1 MKSKDFE
8 IRTPFLGV
16 GDPLVT
22 NRLNSEAILGLDF
35 LEQNQCIINA
45 EQHTVHLRGKAV
57 AISGGRA
64 GKSCSIVDP
73 CVQLV
78 ISDQLTIP
86 PLSEV
91 ETLASTLGQH
101 SCDNHQTFLV
111 EASATAKDRSP
122 VIVANAIVK
131 PEVAKD
137 RVTLVPIRLAN
148 PSSDPITL
156 HRGTKVAQISPVSDS
171 ELITEVS
178 QDREDAPTNKE
189 LPREAKEVLW
199 KMHGGGQWRGAG
211 QPPATGVVHFL
222 VRFR

>member
-1 MKSKDFE
+1 M
-8 IRTPFLGV
+8 
-16 GDPLVT
+16 
-22 NRLNSEAILGLDF
+22 
-35 LEQNQCIINA
+35 
-45 EQHTVHLRGKAV
+45 
-57 AISGGRA
+57 
-64 GKSCSIVDP
+64 
-73 CVQLV
+73 
-78 ISDQLTIP
+78 
-86 PLSEV
+86 

-122 VIVANAIVK
+122 VIVANAIVT

-178 QDREDAPTNKE
+178 QDHENMPTNKE
-189 LPREAKEVLW
+189 LPHEAKEVLW
-199 KMHGGGQWRGAG
+199 KMVEDSGEVLDSHQQQELYTFLLGFADVFAFTNAEMGRTDKLQHTITTETKHPMRS
-211 QPPATGVVHFL
+211 PPRRMPAVHKEEVHQLIQDMLAFSHPQAL
-222 VRFR
+222 GPHQLSLLGRKMAPPDFVLTTEGLMQ